1 MLTTRTH
8 ETRRLLMGLAL
19 AAGLG
24 TGPAT
29 NAAAL
34 ELGKPAPEF
43 SLPGTSGEIV
53 SLRQFRGKKIV
64 LLEFFGA
71 AFAPT

>member
-1 MLTTRTH
+1 MRS
-8 ETRRLLMGLAL
+8 LLLAL
-19 AAGLG
+19 VVVIVVGSAVALGAAD
-24 TGPAT
+24 
-29 NAAAL
+29 AAAL

-43 SLPGTSGEIV
+43 TLPDINGEPV
-53 SLRQFRGKKIV
+53 SLKQFRGKKIV

>member
-1 MLTTRTH
+1 VKEVVMWRVLVGFV
-8 ETRRLLMGLAL
+8 LSVAL
-19 AAGLG
+19 G
-24 TGPAT
+24 AT
-29 NAAAL
+29 VASDAAAL

-43 SLPGTSGEIV
+43 SLQGTNGETV

>member
-1 MLTTRTH
+1 MTKRKQ
-8 ETRRLLMGLAL
+8 RIGKLLLGVVLAG
-19 AAGLG
+19 AVGA
-24 TGPAT
+24 TGALDAT
-29 NAAAL
+29 AL

-43 SLPGTSGEIV
+43 SLPGTNGEVI